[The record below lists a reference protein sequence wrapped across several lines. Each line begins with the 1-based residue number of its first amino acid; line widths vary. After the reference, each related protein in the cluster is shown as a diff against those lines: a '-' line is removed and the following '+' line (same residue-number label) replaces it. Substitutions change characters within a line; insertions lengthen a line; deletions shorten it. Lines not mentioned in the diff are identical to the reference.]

1 MAQASKDDAQKS
13 SCYPTSD
20 ALMVSIGAT
29 ADIVRERAED
39 RF

>member
-1 MAQASKDDAQKS
+1 MLLKTPTR
-13 SCYPTSD
+13 YPTSD
-20 ALMVSIGAT
+20 ALMVAIGAT

>member
-1 MAQASKDDAQKS
+1 MLLKTPTR
-13 SCYPTSD
+13 YPTSD
-20 ALMVSIGAT
+20 ALMVAIGT